1 MKAAFNFEL
10 GSEISPGLVTVGR
23 FDGRHPSLAAAT
35 PTGKLVLHSPHQ
47 NSQYGKV
54 GRDVQGAV
62 RHLKINNNVTAVAA
76 ACLDPSTPDSVDSL
90 LIGTQ
95 TTLQA
100 YNVEENRDL
109 FFSEV
114 SDGITTISCG
124 YLGGM
129 SADGDAAAGRSD
141 DVLSGRN
148 SSVGSS
154 SKSSSGGSGS
164 GGDSGG
170 GSSSSSRASMPPTVF
185 AGGDLSIHG
194 FNSSGEEIYW
204 TVTGGN
210 IGAMTLLDVNG
221 DGVNELVVGSDDYEI
236 RTFKGEEVISETTE
250 TGAVSHLCPMTRPGV
265 ASNTP
270 SSMFAYG
277 LKNGTL
283 GVYNGASSRVWR
295 MKSKNSLM
303 SVTTFDI
310 DGDGVNEV
318 CSGWSNG
325 KFEVRRDRDG
335 TMVFKD
341 RLNAGVAG
349 LVVGDYRLD
358 GAEQIVVCTQS
369 GEVRGYLPFE
379 GSAGTQMLNEKK
391 EDVAVNELLT
401 EKQELLLKLRGIE
414 GNVKHLKSGEP
425 LGAGV
430 IDPTTKVSLTTQV
443 NRSQRCVDLVVSTNN
458 ETVVRC
464 AVTYNLEGGI
474 LDGESYVVHPSTPS
488 TELRIPLRPQKD
500 VETKLD
506 VHAMVGARGNSSQY
520 HVFELVAK
528 LPKFTTLVGDV
539 EASTSG
545 GSRAR
550 RRKKHGQQ
558 QQQQQHGE
566 QEHEMGTCI
575 FYLNERVDRV
585 HQWAMQAF
593 LGLGDGK
600 TGALRGGTKNLELD
614 LLSLRTGDICQIDMV
629 QESTGNK
636 VTVYCNSM
644 EVVGDVVQ
652 DLCRSLSMSLLESTA
667 NFPRDFHNFQEILEK
682 VEKHKQLRGRMT
694 ADMADMSHSIKSLV
708 IRAEDSRVLC
718 DWNVSLFLSFFCG
731 SSGVDSRQV
740 LLLFHCC

>member
-1 MKAAFNFEL
+1 MKPAFKFEL

-23 FDGRHPSLAAAT
+23 FDGVHPSLAAAT

-47 NSQYGKV
+47 NTAYETND
-54 GRDVQGAV
+54 RDVKGAV
-62 RHLKINNNVTAVAA
+62 RHLNINNRVTAVAA
-76 ACLDPSTPDSVDSL
+76 ACLMPTLSSTGSPSADTL
-90 LIGTQ
+90 LIGTE

-109 FFSEV
+109 FFTEV
-114 SDGITTISCG
+114 GDGISTIVCG
-124 YLGGM
+124 HLGGM
-129 SADGDAAAGRSD
+129 SNDSGDATNVSGRTMEDGGRS
-141 DVLSGRN
+141 S

-154 SKSSSGGSGS
+154 TKNNGPARSTI
-164 GGDSGG
+164 
-170 GSSSSSRASMPPTVF
+170 PPTVF
-185 AGGDLSIHG
+185 AGGDLSVHG
-194 FNSSGEEIYW
+194 FDPAGEETFW

-210 IGAMTLLDVNG
+210 IGAMTLLDVNN
-221 DGVNELVVGSDDYEI
+221 DGVHELLVGSDDYEI
-236 RTFKGEEVISETTE
+236 RCFKGEEVISETTE
-250 TGAVSHLCPMTRPGV
+250 TAAISHLCPLAPGSGSPLFV
-265 ASNTP
+265 
-270 SSMFAYG
+270 YG
-277 LKNGTL
+277 LRNGTL
-283 GVYNGASSRVWR
+283 GVYNGSSARVWR
-295 MKSKNSLM
+295 MKSKNQLL
-303 SVTTFDI
+303 SVTSFDI
-310 DGDGVNEV
+310 DGDGVPEV

-335 TMVFKD
+335 SVVFKD
-341 RLNAGVAG
+341 RLSAGVAG

-358 GAEQIVVCTQS
+358 GAEQIVVCSQS
-369 GEVRGYLPFE
+369 GEVKGYLPFE
-379 GSAGTQMLNEKK
+379 GSVGTSMLNEKK

-430 IDPTTKVSLTTQV
+430 IDPNTKVILTTEV
-443 NRSQRCVDLVVSTNN
+443 NRKQRCVDLVLSTNN

-474 LDGESYVVHPSTPS
+474 LDGESYVVHPTTPS

-520 HVFELVAK
+520 HVFELEAK
-528 LPKFTTLVGDV
+528 LPKFSTLVGDH
-539 EASTSG
+539 EAATVNG
-545 GSRAR
+545 TRT
-550 RRKKHGQQ
+550 RRKK
-558 QQQQQHGE
+558 GE
-566 QEHEMGTCI
+566 LRDIGTCV
-575 FYLNERVDRV
+575 FYINERVDRV

-600 TGALRGGTKNLELD
+600 LGPLRGGTTNLELD

-636 VTVYCNSM
+636 VTMYCDSM
-644 EVVGDVVQ
+644 QVVGDVIQ
-652 DLCRSLSMSLLESTA
+652 DLCRSLSMSFLESTA
-667 NFPRDFHNFQEILEK
+667 DFPRDFNHFREILER
-682 VEKHKQLRGRMT
+682 VEKHKQLRERMT

-718 DWNVSLFLSFFCG
+718 DWTVRVCMFYIFLFGPFC
-731 SSGVDSRQV
+731 
-740 LLLFHCC
+740 LALC